1 MADRDISMAEARDR
15 RADFNLD
22 ASRKHLLWLALGLIS
37 LLSVAFVLTV
47 AYGQEI
53 ISNDYNEPLMLIG
66 LLAMLT
72 CTVAYFADK
81 ERDHRA
87 ENRRLIRR
95 LQETAEALDAR
106 VGRLNKL
113 CETSALL
120 TGNLDIQRISDLVVE
135 ALVAQVQ
142 ADAASLVLVDKAAG
156 ECLHTRSVWPL
167 AQADDQSARPDAIAR
182 AAAGDSGPAIRS
194 VDNSVDITR
203 QLQAWADV
211 RAAISAPLKVSE
223 VIGGALAAMRH
234 DEFSAEDLNLLTT
247 LANMASKAIESAELH
262 EELRQS
268 YFKTL
273 HVLARS
279 LAARDPYSAAHG
291 EAVTLLAHELAET
304 LGLGDDAVEALRA
317 YGPLHDL
324 GKIGIPDSV
333 LLKHGALTDEE
344 RDLCRQHTV
353 IGQEIMRPLNP
364 GQAILC
370 MIRAHHEAWDGSG
383 YPDGLRGEQIPALA
397 RVLAVADSFD
407 AIVSHRS
414 YRAGATPFDAV
425 QEIEAMAGIQFDP
438 DVVRALR
445 HLWESGELAKLSMGP
460 QERAEGHAILN
471 IPAAL
476 SAPPAASVH

>member
-1 MADRDISMAEARDR
+1 MAEDNMGMADPRDR
-15 RADFNLD
+15 RADFELD
-22 ASRKHLLWLALGLIS
+22 ASRKHLLWMALGLVS
-37 LLSVAFVLTV
+37 LLSVAFVLIV

-53 ISNDYNEPLMLIG
+53 LSNDYSEPLMLIG

-87 ENRRLIRR
+87 ENRTLIRR

-106 VGRLNKL
+106 ISRLNKL

-120 TGNLDIQRISDLVVE
+120 TGNLDIQHISDLVVE
-135 ALVAQVQ
+135 ALVAQVR
-142 ADAASLVLVDKAAG
+142 ADAASLVLVDKAG
-156 ECLHTRSVWPL
+156 GQCLHASSVGAL
-167 AQADDQSARPDAIAR
+167 AQAKDQSARPDAIAR
-182 AAAGDSGPAIRS
+182 AAASDSGPAIRS
-194 VDNSVDITR
+194 LAGSPDLVR

-211 RAAISAPLKVSE
+211 RASISAPLKVSD
-223 VIGGALAAMRH
+223 VMGGALAAMRH

-262 EELRQS
+262 EQLRQS

-273 HVLARS
+273 HVLAHS

-291 EAVTLLAHELAET
+291 HAVTALAGQLGEKLSLGAEA
-304 LGLGDDAVEALRA
+304 LEALRA

-333 LLKHGALTDEE
+333 LLKRGPLTDQE
-344 RDLCRQHTV
+344 RELCRQHTV

-364 GQAILC
+364 GQAVLS
-370 MIRAHHEAWDGSG
+370 MIRSHHEAWDGNG
-383 YPDGLRGEQIPALA
+383 YPDGLRGEQIPLLA
-397 RVLAVADSFD
+397 RVVAVADSFD

-425 QEIEAMAGIQFDP
+425 QEIEIMGGVQFDP
-438 DVVRALR
+438 GVVRVLR
-445 HLWESGELAKLSMGP
+445 DLWDNGELAKLNMGL
-460 QERAEGHAILN
+460 QQRAEDEAILD

-476 SAPPAASVH
+476 SAPPAAPVH